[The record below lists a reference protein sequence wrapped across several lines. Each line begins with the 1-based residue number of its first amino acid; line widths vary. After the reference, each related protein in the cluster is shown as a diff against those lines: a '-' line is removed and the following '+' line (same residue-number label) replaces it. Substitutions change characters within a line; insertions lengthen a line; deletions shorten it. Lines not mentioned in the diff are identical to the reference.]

1 MVTALSALAR
11 AAAATAAAASAA
23 ARARV
28 LLARPGGGASRGAAG
43 AAGGVGE
50 AGGPGEA
57 GGVGE
62 VGEADGAE
70 LPEHVA
76 DEDEIEAKRMAAR
89 MAKVMGGVSMSTLK
103 QERDA
108 GIEALVAARVRLRS
122 DRDGTLPAAALT
134 ALLAERDSGAAVGDL
149 AARYDVDEETL
160 RTALLHVCYIRPVVI
175 ERVENEALP
184 PMR

>member
-1 MVTALSALAR
+1 MTAASALAR

-43 AAGGVGE
+43 AAGG
-50 AGGPGEA
+50 PGEV

-122 DRDGTLPAAALT
+122 DRDGTLPAAALA

>member
-43 AAGGVGE
+43 ASGGPGE
-50 AGGPGEA
+50 AGEA

-122 DRDGTLPAAALT
+122 DRDGTLPAAALA

>member
-1 MVTALSALAR
+1 MVTAASALAR

-43 AAGGVGE
+43 AS
-50 AGGPGEA
+50 GGPGEV
-57 GGVGE
+57 GGGGA

>member
-1 MVTALSALAR
+1 MVTAASALAR

-43 AAGGVGE
+43 AS
-50 AGGPGEA
+50 GGPGEA

-122 DRDGTLPAAALT
+122 NRDGTLPAAALT

>member
-1 MVTALSALAR
+1 MVTAASALAR

-43 AAGGVGE
+43 AS
-50 AGGPGEA
+50 GGPGEA

-122 DRDGTLPAAALT
+122 DRDGTLPAAALA

>member
-1 MVTALSALAR
+1 MVTAASALAR

-43 AAGGVGE
+43 AS
-50 AGGPGEA
+50 GGPGEA

-76 DEDEIEAKRMAAR
+76 DEDEMEAKRMAAR

-122 DRDGTLPAAALT
+122 DRNGTLPAAALA

>member
-1 MVTALSALAR
+1 MVTAASALAR

-43 AAGGVGE
+43 AS
-50 AGGPGEA
+50 GGPGEA

-89 MAKVMGGVSMSTLK
+89 MAKVMGGVSMSPLK

-122 DRDGTLPAAALT
+122 DRDGTLPAAALA